1 MTSDPDEAY
10 DDRPDREDLFNAA
23 VERYVKDYR
32 EELLIE
38 WFADVG
44 YAPREKDLMEIAA
57 LKVEKLFQEG
67 GCDD

>member
-10 DDRPDREDLFNAA
+10 DDRPDREDRFNAA
-23 VERYVKDYR
+23 CERYVRENR
-32 EELLIE
+32 EELLTE